1 MKEQIWH
8 VRAMEAAKK
17 IGAREISFDR
27 WVYEAQEVGKWF
39 MLTHGDLI
47 ALAVYLYNTPSQG
60 YSLWCSAGFGT
71 DVAHDGGLSA
81 KCPVCQQDSVV
92 LTGQED
98 FQLGCLA
105 CFTTFTVTEMTA
117 KYRQVKRQ
125 AEDDGNN
132 TNGAED

>member
-27 WVYEAQEVGKWF
+27 WVYEAQEVGRWF

-71 DVAHDGGLSA
+71 DVAHEGGLLA
-81 KCPVCQQDSVV
+81 KCPICGLDAVK
-92 LTGQED
+92 LTGQVD
-98 FQLGCLA
+98 SQLGCYA
-105 CFTTFTVTEMTA
+105 CFTAFTVGEMADRYASA
-117 KYRQVKRQ
+117 KRH
-125 AEDDGNN
+125 AEDEGNN